1 VAYEKF
7 MKVGKMSRLKKR
19 QTILGVSPR
28 RETTKCDAQE
38 LMYKPK
44 PNLHIYR
51 NFLKKS
57 RRSTKA
63 NPFEF
68 MDNTVGKPTSCR
80 KRKAIFHKKIFHKI
94 EI

>member
-28 RETTKCDAQE
+28 RETI
-38 LMYKPK
+38 YK
-44 PNLHIYR
+44 

-68 MDNTVGKPTSCR
+68 MVNTVGKPTSCR